1 MSIISIS
8 GRIGS
13 GKDLTGKIIQYL
25 VAQSKVGWTLPYTI
39 EEYIN
44 GKDVYNVNH
53 RKDYSESISE
63 DSGWEIKKFTDK
75 LKDIVCILLGCTREQ
90 LEDRE
95 FKEKELGEEWTIPL
109 KEEFVDIKDYEGLY
123 QISNYGNVK
132 SLGRVINNGK
142 YIRTSVDII
151 SSTQYNTGGYKIVTL
166 WKGKKKQTFTIHK
179 LVATAFLTKN
189 NTINGVINHI
199 DNNKDN
205 NKITNLEIVS
215 QLYNSNCHKTT
226 NGVRKNISGNYTV
239 RVSINGSRVTL
250 GTYKTEQEAVVV
262 RNNKLKELDTFI
274 PIKYIPKKYTP
285 RLLLQL
291 IGTELFRNNIHDNI
305 WINALM
311 CEYKEKITTESFY
324 DIKTNNYT
332 GITNKSKNN
341 FPNWIITDM
350 RFPNELKAVK
360 DKGGICIR
368 IERGRTSDE
377 WQKRYPLIKVLD
389 PDGWNRDERYHYEWY
404 EEKIT
409 LQEYKNR
416 VMRSTC
422 KFTVDIK
429 TFFSE
434 HESETALDHITDWD
448 YVIDNNSTIEDLV
461 VKIEEILIKE
471 QIIKKN
477 GNTL

>member
-95 FKEKELGEEWTIPL
+95 FKEKELGEEWW
-109 KEEFVDIKDYEGLY
+109 YY
-123 QISNYGNVK
+123 QN
-132 SLGRVINNGK
+132 
-142 YIRTSVDII
+142 
-151 SSTQYNTGGYKIVTL
+151 
-166 WKGKKKQTFTIHK
+166 
-179 LVATAFLTKN
+179 
-189 NTINGVINHI
+189 
-199 DNNKDN
+199 
-205 NKITNLEIVS
+205 
-215 QLYNSNCHKTT
+215 
-226 NGVRKNISGNYTV
+226 NISGNIKN
-239 RVSINGSRVTL
+239 INEFERI
-250 GTYKTEQEAVVV
+250 
-262 RNNKLKELDTFI
+262 NNLNMGLFT
-274 PIKYIPKKYTP
+274 PHYNMIKPTP
-285 RLLLQL
+285 RLLFQL
-291 IGTELFRNNIHDNI
+291 IGTECMRNIIHPDT